1 MLGYLGL
8 FAGLALLIWF
18 ALRGVNIFLASVI
31 CALVVAIPNGI
42 LLPAALLEHYPF
54 GPLGAYTFAGKFF
67 LLFLCGAIFGKAMA
81 TSQAAK
87 SIAVAISPGPGVK
100 RTLLVGMVVCARLTY
115 GRVQVFVLLLCVYAL
130 RITMLRGE
138 SLPTRLWCAATSS
151 RAATFTMT
159 FLQGSPSIHNV

>member
-42 LLPAALLEHYPF
+42 LLPAALLEHSPFGGLALLLLLAVRGVHILLPSVICALVVAIPNGILLPAALLEHYPF
-54 GPLGAYTFAGKFF
+54 GPLGAYPFAGEFF

-87 SIAVAISPGPGVK
+87 SIAVAI
-100 RTLLVGMVVCARLTY
+100 
-115 GRVQVFVLLLCVYAL
+115 
-130 RITMLRGE
+130 
-138 SLPTRLWCAATSS
+138 
-151 RAATFTMT
+151 
-159 FLQGSPSIHNV
+159 

>member
-1 MLGYLGL
+1 MLGYIGL

-42 LLPAALLEHYPF
+42 LLPSALLEHYPF

-81 TSQAAK
+81 TSSVICAA
-87 SIAVAISPGPGVK
+87 SPPPGKVSGASAAP
-100 RTLLVGMVVCARLTY
+100 TGGMVSRS
-115 GRVQVFVLLLCVYAL
+115 
-130 RITMLRGE
+130 M
-138 SLPTRLWCAATSS
+138 TSS
-151 RAATFTMT
+151 
-159 FLQGSPSIHNV
+159 